1 MACYVPT
8 RLESEKCVFKVITEL
23 VAHLPII
30 LLHRPESRYTINM
43 HQIGFDCEE
52 LDRDSKAVMKTK
64 LSLKRSNQQR
74 RIKVAKAAKKSIL
87 DHFPNMPDIATE
99 FIKANGFKVQE
110 KRRDTT
116 ISSCGVLEKDITEN
130 YRQAIPG
137 LCEFGISDSTVRF
150 LFKPVKE
157 ELLMQNVKSQ

>member
-1 MACYVPT
+1 
-8 RLESEKCVFKVITEL
+8 
-23 VAHLPII
+23 
-30 LLHRPESRYTINM
+30 M

-99 FIKANGFKVQE
+99 FIKANGFKAQE

-116 ISSCGVLEKDITEN
+116 ISSCGVLEKTS
-130 YRQAIPG
+130 RRTSVKP
-137 LCEFGISDSTVRF
+137 F
-150 LFKPVKE
+150 LVFVNWE
-157 ELLMQNVKSQ
+157 YLIQQ

>member
-99 FIKANGFKVQE
+99 FIKANGFKAQE
-110 KRRDTT
+110 KQRDST
-116 ISSCGVLEKDITEN
+116 ISSCGVLEKDITEH
-130 YRQAIPG
+130 
-137 LCEFGISDSTVRF
+137 
-150 LFKPVKE
+150 
-157 ELLMQNVKSQ
+157 